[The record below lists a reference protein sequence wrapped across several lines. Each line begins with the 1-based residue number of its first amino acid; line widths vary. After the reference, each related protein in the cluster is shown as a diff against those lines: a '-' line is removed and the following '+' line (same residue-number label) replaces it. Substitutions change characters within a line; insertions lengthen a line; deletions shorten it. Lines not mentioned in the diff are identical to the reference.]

1 MRVRN
6 VGGLERGLRAV
17 IGTIAVLLDFLATIQ
32 IELVLL
38 VVGLWGV
45 LTSAIGYC
53 PFNGL
58 LGRNTC
64 VVNIEGNA

>member
-1 MRVRN
+1 M
-6 VGGLERGLRAV
+6 

-32 IELVLL
+32 IELALL

>member
-1 MRVRN
+1 M
-6 VGGLERGLRAV
+6 

-32 IELVLL
+32 IELALL

-58 LGRNTC
+58 LGRSTC

>member
-1 MRVRN
+1 MRN

-32 IELVLL
+32 IELALL

-64 VVNIEGNA
+64 FVNIEGNA